1 MPGTGS
7 PFSRSDADLAD
18 GVSPLALVAILVGN
32 SRVRVAAVRGTEVAQ
47 AWSVDVHAPDAPA
60 QTLGRAREALALLD
74 GPTFVLASVN
84 APRAEAIE
92 SAIVAAGHEVYRFG
106 RDLEIPIAR
115 ALDDDSTVGHDRLLA
130 ALGAFARFRQ
140 ACVVIDAGTAITVD
154 FVDGEG
160 TFQGG
165 AIAPGV
171 TLGLRALHQQTAAL
185 PEIVYAKPDAARG
198 PFGKD
203 TRHAM
208 VLGVHAAAVGLAH
221 HLIDTYA
228 EAYGGYPRVIATGGD
243 APALFEHDA
252 LVEVVDPELVIR
264 GMAHACLL
272 LLGQVHD
279 PSDDLNDDDAGPDD
293 RRDED

>member
-7 PFSRSDADLAD
+7 PFSRSDADHAD
-18 GVSPLALVAILVGN
+18 GAPPFELVALLVGN
-32 SRVRVAAVRGTEVAQ
+32 SRVRVAAVRGSDVAQ

-60 QTLGRAREALALLD
+60 HTLERAREALALLD
-74 GPTFVLASVN
+74 GPTFVMASVN
-84 APRAEAIE
+84 GPRADAIE
-92 SAIVAAGHEVYRFG
+92 QALTAAGHEVYRFG
-106 RDLEIPIAR
+106 RDLEIPLAR

-130 ALGAFARFRQ
+130 ALGAFARFKQ

-165 AIAPGV
+165 AIAPGLN
-171 TLGLRALHQQTAAL
+171 LGLRALHQHTAAL
-185 PEIVYAKPDAARG
+185 PEMSYAPPDAARG

-208 VLGVHAAAVGLAH
+208 TLGVHAAAVGLAH

-252 LVEVVDPELVIR
+252 LVETVDPELVIR

-272 LLGQVHD
+272 LLGGVQG
-279 PSDDLNDDDAGPDD
+279 LED
-293 RRDED
+293 RPEDEDPGEGED